1 MTATDDWVLAEAFD
15 RAAPSYDAM
24 VALSPGYHQQLRS
37 AADALIDALGEGDD
51 VRVLDLG
58 CGSGASTTAILQAWA
73 AAGRPGTLRLTG
85 VDASAGMID
94 QSRRKEW
101 PAPVDFVV
109 SDAIEYLQQVPDDSV
124 DGVLA
129 AYLLRNVEERDA
141 LLEQLARVLKPG
153 GALVI
158 HDYSVA
164 GSRRARAVWAAV
176 CHAIIIPLAAIKR
189 SDVPLHR
196 YLYVSV
202 RDFDSVATV
211 CARMQAAGL
220 VNVRHRSFPGWQN
233 HVVHTFAG
241 SMPS

>member
-15 RAAPSYDAM
+15 RAAPTYDAM

-37 AADALIDALGEGDD
+37 AADALIDALGDGDA
-51 VRVLDLG
+51 RVLDLG
-58 CGSGASTTAILQAWA
+58 CGSGASTTAILQARSD
-73 AAGRPGTLRLTG
+73 AGRRGGLQLSG
-85 VDASAGMID
+85 VDASAGMIAEAR
-94 QSRRKEW
+94 QKQWTS
-101 PAPVDFVV
+101 PVDLVV
-109 SDAIEYLQQVPDDSV
+109 ADAIEYLRQLPDDSV

-129 AYLLRNVEERDA
+129 AYLLRNVDERDA

-176 CHAIIIPLAAIKR
+176 CHAIIIPLAAIKG

-241 SMPS
+241 SMPA